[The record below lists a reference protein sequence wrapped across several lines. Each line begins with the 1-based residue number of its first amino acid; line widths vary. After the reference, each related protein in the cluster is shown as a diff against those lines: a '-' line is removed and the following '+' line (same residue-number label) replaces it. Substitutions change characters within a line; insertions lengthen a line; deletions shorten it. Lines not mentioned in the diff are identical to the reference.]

1 MRLAFADGMA
11 QVFCTMKIPASKFP
25 VLATSLAIACLLA
38 GAVAAAENKDDAAA
52 KKAKKEADQIKK
64 YDKNGNGKLDPDEE
78 AAMKADQAKAKAE
91 KEKKKKAAEA
101 K

>member
-1 MRLAFADGMA
+1 
-11 QVFCTMKIPASKFP
+11 MKKPASK
-25 VLATSLAIACLLA
+25 LALIASVLAIACIVVA
-38 GAVAAAENKDDAAA
+38 PAVRAADKDDAAA
-52 KKAKKEADQIKK
+52 KKAKRESDALKK

-91 KEKKKKAAEA
+91 KEKKKKQGGS

>member
-1 MRLAFADGMA
+1 
-11 QVFCTMKIPASKFP
+11 MKNPASKIA
-25 VLATSLAIACLLA
+25 LAACAL
-38 GAVAAAENKDDAAA
+38 AVACVFTAPLVGAADKEDAAA
-52 KKAKKEADQIKK
+52 KKAKREADALKK

-91 KEKKKKAAEA
+91 KEKKKKDGDA

>member
-1 MRLAFADGMA
+1 MRLAFAGRRA
-11 QVFCTMKIPASKFP
+11 QAQFAMKNPASKLAL
-25 VLATSLAIACLLA
+25 LATTLAIACLLA
-38 GAVAAAENKDDAAA
+38 GPLSAADNKDDAAA
-52 KKAKKEADQIKK
+52 KKAKREADMLKK

-91 KEKKKKAAEA
+91 KEKKKKTSEA

>member
-1 MRLAFADGMA
+1 
-11 QVFCTMKIPASKFP
+11 MKNPASKITLI
-25 VLATSLAIACLLA
+25 VSTLAIACLLTLPA
-38 GAVAAAENKDDAAA
+38 LAADKEDAAA
-52 KKAKKEADQIKK
+52 KKAKRDAEMIKK

-91 KEKKKKAAEA
+91 KEKKKKEGGS